1 MTCGHQKV
9 IALRDDL
16 ALNRSVER
24 EGTKSYNS
32 IAPLLLLGGWR
43 EERAFASKETL
54 KGSIETKKMVELVN
68 GLFTMLKRT
77 SA

>member
-1 MTCGHQKV
+1 MILHSTDRLIGGAQRVHNKAYKQ
-9 IALRDDL
+9 LQLYRF
-16 ALNRSVER
+16 
-24 EGTKSYNS
+24 
-32 IAPLLLLGGWR
+32 APLLLLGGWR